1 MDTLDPLEIFVL
13 DEAAIANFV
22 KLQRTFN
29 GWKQDMLAAEAGVS
43 LATVSRVERGLKVRQ
58 AQLRK
63 LARALGKPEDEFLR
77 VRVRPTP
84 EEAAANFVEMFA
96 WTEGRVAV
104 AVAPLRTEL
113 QLRTMLA
120 TFSLLLDSDLDDDAA
135 GDVAELR
142 EWFGLASFVQ
152 AEREG
157 VIGPKPD
164 RDFRV
169 RRLWRDVLDCVER
182 LERSHA
188 AVVLAGTYAAKPLMG
203 GEPIMIAIIA
213 IRSRRRNPA
222 ASTIT
227 TLWADAKVDERQMVA
242 DYFEGLD

>member
-1 MDTLDPLEIFVL
+1 MNTVEPLETFVL

-43 LATVSRVERGLKVRQ
+43 LATVSRVERGQKVRP

-63 LARALGKPEDEFLR
+63 LARALGKPDDEFVR
-77 VRVRPTP
+77 ERVRPTP

-96 WTEGRVAV
+96 WAEGRVPV
-104 AVAPLRTEL
+104 AVAPFRTEL
-113 QLRTMLA
+113 QLRATLA
-120 TFSLLLDSDLDDDAA
+120 TFSLLLDSDLDDHATD
-135 GDVAELR
+135 DVAELR
-142 EWFGLASFVQ
+142 EWLDLASFVQ
-152 AEREG
+152 AERDG

-182 LERSHA
+182 LERTHA
-188 AVVLAGTYAAKPLMG
+188 AVVLTGTYAAEPLMG
-203 GEPIMIAIIA
+203 GEPVKIAVVA

-227 TLWADAKVDERQMVA
+227 TLWADAKVDEQQMLA
-242 DYFEGLD
+242 DCFEGLD

>member
-1 MDTLDPLEIFVL
+1 MDTVEPLETFVL

-22 KLQRTFN
+22 KLQRSFN

-43 LATVSRVERGLKVRQ
+43 LATVSRVERGQKVRP

-63 LARALGKPEDEFLR
+63 LARALGKPEDEFVRER
-77 VRVRPTP
+77 VRATP
-84 EEAAANFVEMFA
+84 EEATANFVEMFA
-96 WTEGRVAV
+96 WTEGRVPV
-104 AVAPLRTEL
+104 A
-113 QLRTMLA
+113 
-120 TFSLLLDSDLDDDAA
+120 
-135 GDVAELR
+135 VAELR
-142 EWFGLASFVQ
+142 EWLDLASFVQ
-152 AEREG
+152 AERNG

-182 LERSHA
+182 LERAHA
-188 AVVLAGTYAAKPLMG
+188 AVVLTGTYAAEPLMG
-203 GEPIMIAIIA
+203 GEPIKIAVVA

-227 TLWADAKVDERQMVA
+227 TLWADAKVDEQQMLA
-242 DYFEGLD
+242 DCFEGLD